1 MPLMNQISPRA
12 GHASV
17 EEEISLTAGHASVE
31 EDIGGWTRLCGG
43 GHCRLDTPLWRR
55 TLEAGHASVE
65 EDIEGF

>member
-1 MPLMNQISPRA
+1 MPLMNQICLRA

-31 EDIGGWTRLCGG
+31 EDIGGWTV
-43 GHCRLDTPLWRR
+43 DTPLWRR

-65 EDIEGF
+65 EDIGGWTRLCGGGH